1 MKILHCAKERD
12 YIQKTVYSDGGFAY
26 EYESDFAKGLPAAL
40 GRCSVAGGCTDP
52 EGNVYLAMRDPGQI
66 VKLTPSGQFVK
77 AFGGEILDSYIHFIY
92 YHQGHKTIICT
103 NTHGHEVLEFDLDGN
118 LFRRFGE
125 HGRPSDTGMDMGT
138 LARMRR
144 DGKLFPT
151 EPYLS
156 IVPMWAF
163 YVAQQGVK
171 RVAGPFNM
179 PTDAGV
185 TRDGRYVFAD
195 GYGNRAVHIF
205 NKDGGYEKTFGG
217 VGDWSKPYEDTP
229 GQMLLVHA
237 LCVDQLDHIWIC
249 DREKDAVHVFDT
261 RGNVVGY
268 CSGSMGSPSGVDT
281 DGRYVYVVGRAGYLT
296 VFDPETMEIAAQLGT
311 FNSDLRAHDIAADR
325 EGNLFLFPTHANEDH
340 QVIKLRR
347 IK

>member
-151 EPYLS
+151 EPYLGV
-156 IVPMWAF
+156 VPMWAF

-185 TRDGRYVFAD
+185 TRDRMRTPRGRCFWCTRYVSTSW
-195 GYGNRAVHIF
+195 I
-205 NKDGGYEKTFGG
+205 TFGFATG
-217 VGDWSKPYEDTP
+217 KRMP
-229 GQMLLVHA
+229 
-237 LCVDQLDHIWIC
+237 
-249 DREKDAVHVFDT
+249 
-261 RGNVVGY
+261 
-268 CSGSMGSPSGVDT
+268 SMF
-281 DGRYVYVVGRAGYLT
+281 LT
-296 VFDPETMEIAAQLGT
+296 QEGTWWAIAAVLWGRPPVWIRTAGT
-311 FNSDLRAHDIAADR
+311 STWWAAPD
-325 EGNLFLFPTHANEDH
+325 T
-340 QVIKLRR
+340 
-347 IK
+347 